1 MKKIYILTVL
11 SASLL
16 FSACSNDLNT
26 LPSTSVPTANA
37 IESIDEYQKALNGIF
52 QRMSYSQYL
61 HAGSFGFYADCKG
74 GDTKIIINSNQISDI
89 TNFAL
94 NKQHHQ
100 AKGFYQWFSLT
111 SSWCNMALEGGEK
124 LKDQKGYAQ
133 ITGQLYASRAL
144 LHFDMARVYAQIPT
158 VNGIDINKPN
168 SGIVINDRVFNV
180 FDKFTRSTLKETYDF
195 IISDLEK
202 AISLLPE
209 KYIGGG
215 INKYAAQALLAR
227 VQLYYGN
234 WEGALKN
241 AEVVISKSEAKLYT
255 PENYAKAWTE
265 QDTNESL
272 FEVYTTDNIKNNPQ
286 RTSLG
291 GFTSI
296 NGYAEVAINDGL
308 LSIFNNMEDS
318 TDIRKNMIVKEV
330 HPRNGATGW
339 FTTKY
344 KGRNDASINKMYVN
358 NPKII
363 RLAEVYYIASEAAL
377 KLGQQDKA
385 DKYYNELRKTRFESG
400 FVAKQNITIDD
411 ILAERRI
418 ELFCENHRLFDLV
431 RNNKEVPSWNTAEMR
446 KPNAFDIICPIPQS
460 ETDVNPGL
468 VQNPG
473 F

>member
-1 MKKIYILTVL
+1 MKKIYILSAL

-16 FSACSNDLNT
+16 FTACSNDLNT
-26 LPSTSVPTANA
+26 APSTSLPTDMA
-37 IESIDEYQKALNGIF
+37 IESIGDYQKALNGVF

-61 HAGSFGFYADCKG
+61 HAGSLGLYADCKG
-74 GDTKIIINSNQISDI
+74 GDTKIIQNSNQISDI

-94 NKQHHQ
+94 NKQQHQ
-100 AKGFYQWFSLT
+100 AKGFYQWLSIT
-111 SSWCNMALEGGEK
+111 SAWANQALEEGKKFAGQE
-124 LKDQKGYAQ
+124 QATA
-133 ITGQLYASRAL
+133 ITGQLIATRAL
-144 LHFDMARVYAQIPT
+144 LHFDMARLYAQIPT
-158 VNGIDINKPN
+158 VEGVDINKPN
-168 SGIVINDRVFNV
+168 SGVVINDRVFNV

-202 AISLLPE
+202 AIPMLPE
-209 KYIGGG
+209 AHIGGG

-234 WEGALKN
+234 WNEALKN
-241 AEVVISKSEAKLYT
+241 AENVIENSNASLYT
-255 PENYAKAWTE
+255 VKDYAKAWTE
-265 QDTNESL
+265 ENSSESL

-296 NGYAEVAINDGL
+296 NGYAEVAVNDDIL
-308 LSIFNNMEDS
+308 EIFNSIKDS
-318 TDIRKNMIVKEV
+318 TDVRKTMINQETK
-330 HPRNGATGW
+330 GTYTGW
-339 FTTKY
+339 FTMKY
-344 KGRNDASINKMYVN
+344 KGRPDATNKMYVN

-377 KLGQQDKA
+377 KLGQQAKA
-385 DKYYNELRKTRFESG
+385 DKYYNELRETRFEKG
-400 FVAKQNITIDD
+400 FVAKENITIDD

-431 RNNKEVPSWNTAEMR
+431 RNNKDVPFWNTSDVR

-468 VQNPG
+468 AQNPG

>member
-1 MKKIYILTVL
+1 MKKIYILTAL

-16 FSACSNDLNT
+16 FSACSDDLNT
-26 LPSTSVPTANA
+26 APSTSLPTDMA
-37 IESIDEYQKALNGIF
+37 IETIGDYQKALNGVY

-61 HAGSFGFYADCKG
+61 HAGSLGLYADCKG
-74 GDTKIIINSNQISDI
+74 GDTKVINNSNQISEI

-94 NKQHHQ
+94 NKQQHQ
-100 AKGFYQWFSLT
+100 AKGFYQWLSI
-111 SSWCNMALEGGEK
+111 SSAWANQALQAGEK
-124 LKDQKGYAQ
+124 FGDKEDAKV
-133 ITGQLYASRAL
+133 ITGQLLATRAL
-144 LHFDMARVYAQIPT
+144 LHFDMARLYAQIPT
-158 VNGIDINKPN
+158 VNGVDINKAN
-168 SGIVINDRVFNV
+168 SGVVINNRVFNV

-195 IISDLEK
+195 IISDLEN
-202 AISLLPE
+202 AIPMLPE
-209 KYIGGG
+209 KHIGGG

-234 WEGALKN
+234 WAEALKN
-241 AEVVISKSEAKLYT
+241 AEAVINNSSATLYDAKD
-255 PENYAKAWTE
+255 YAKAWTM
-265 QDTNESL
+265 QNSSESL
-272 FEVYTTDNIKNNPQ
+272 FEIYTTDNIKNNPQ

-296 NGYAEVAINDGL
+296 NGYAEVGVNDEI
-308 LSIFNNMEDS
+308 LSIFNNMEEGTDVRKTMINQETKDS
-318 TDIRKNMIVKEV
+318 Y
-330 HPRNGATGW
+330 TGW

-344 KGRNDASINKMYVN
+344 KGRPDATNKMFVN

-385 DKYYNELRKTRFESG
+385 DQYYNEVRETRFESG

-446 KPNAFDIICPIPQS
+446 KPDAFDIICPIPQS